1 MGFLMRQDCSETLF
15 IIFEAQLN
23 VDDPTELN
31 LFKYIATALSLL
43 GQNRILHQKSPKYFV
58 KHNKPFQTIFTY
70 LTLYILETKCLNIS
84 LSPFRRCCHKVIRRR
99 ASRFSTVYLFDS
111 TQLTT
116 PYCSIHSDDQLK
128 PIQRQVNLRIHTM
141 WLVKALLFVIARLFT
156 LLFRLVKLIVTPI
169 VRLVGWCSGDYFK
182 RLDERHRIREDFYII
197 PYFLKSVFL
206 YFMSV
211 RRHRFQTWYIFTKQ
225 VEDHPDGLSIR
236 YTRPVK
242 GQKGEFE
249 LESYTYKQVYEIV
262 LRLSYILRY
271 TYNVGPG
278 DYIAIDCTN
287 KPLFLFLWYSA
298 WNIGAVPAFLN
309 YNSVGEPLVHSL
321 RISNISQ
328 VFIDPDA
335 AQPVLDSEE
344 MIKNALPKI
353 KLNYLDEESLL
364 HIIND
369 PASPTFLQTDDE
381 RSPEEATDYQ
391 PSMLIYTSGTT
402 GLPKSA
408 IMSWR
413 KCAVGTQLFGY
424 VFHMNPD
431 SIVFTAMPLFHS
443 TAALLGVCA
452 VLSQGGCIAIAP
464 KFSATNYWKQAYI
477 TEATHVQYVGEICRY
492 LLHTPYSEY
501 EKLHRAKVAFGNG
514 LRPDIWQPFRLR
526 FNIEV
531 IGEFYAATEAPFAT
545 TNYQKGTFG
554 IGSCRNYGTVI
565 QWFLSF
571 QQVLVKMDPEDD
583 TKVYRNEKG
592 LCEKPAVNEPGEM
605 MMRIFFPRK
614 PETSFQGYLGNEKET
629 KSKVVRNVFRNGDAW
644 YRCGDLLRE
653 DEFGMWY
660 FLDRMGDTFR
670 WKSENVSTTEVE
682 DQLGASD
689 ETRITQVLVVG
700 VKVPKYEGRAGFA
713 VIKLNEKIEGVSEQ
727 QKLELLGK
735 VLESMNK
742 SLPKYA
748 LPLFVKFVDE
758 IRMTD
763 NHKILKKV
771 YREQK
776 LPSGEHG
783 DEQLFWLKNYNHYK
797 VLTDE
802 DWADIAN
809 QVVKL

>member
-1 MGFLMRQDCSETLF
+1 MWLLNIILF
-15 IIFEAQLN
+15 ILA
-23 VDDPTELN
+23 
-31 LFKYIATALSLL
+31 
-43 GQNRILHQKSPKYFV
+43 RI
-58 KHNKPFQTIFTY
+58 
-70 LTLYILETKCLNIS
+70 
-84 LSPFRRCCHKVIRRR
+84 
-99 ASRFSTVYLFDS
+99 
-111 TQLTT
+111 
-116 PYCSIHSDDQLK
+116 
-128 PIQRQVNLRIHTM
+128 
-141 WLVKALLFVIARLFT
+141 FT
-156 LLFRLVKLIVTPI
+156 LLFRLIKIIVTPI
-169 VRLVGWCSGDYFK
+169 VALVVWLTGDFFQK
-182 RLDERHRIREDFYII
+182 FDERHRIKEDFYII

-206 YFMSV
+206 YAWSV
-211 RRHRFQTWYIFTKQ
+211 KRHKFQTWYIFTKQ
-225 VEDHPDGLSIR
+225 VESNPDGLSIR
-236 YTRPVK
+236 YTRPVSGK
-242 GQKGEFE
+242 PGEYE
-249 LESYTYKQVYEIV
+249 LESYTYRQTYEIV
-262 LRLSYILRY
+262 LRLSYILRN
-271 TYNVGPG
+271 TYNVSPG

-321 RISNISQ
+321 KISNISQ

-335 AQPVLDSEE
+335 ALPVLDSEE
-344 MIKNALPKI
+344 LIKNSLPNI
-353 KLNYLDEESLL
+353 RLNYLDEESLL
-364 HIIND
+364 QIIND
-369 PASPTFLQTDDE
+369 PMSPTFLQTEDI
-381 RSPEEATDYQ
+381 RSPSTAKDYE

-424 VFHMNPD
+424 VFHMNTE

-464 KFSATNYWKQAYI
+464 KFSASNFWKQAYI

-492 LLHTPYSEY
+492 LLHTPVSEY
-501 EKLHRAKVAFGNG
+501 ESLHNAKVAFGNG
-514 LRPDIWQPFRLR
+514 LRPDIWQQFRLR

-545 TNYQKGTFG
+545 TNYQRGTFG

-571 QQVLVKMDPEDD
+571 QQVLVKMDPDDD
-583 TKVYRNEKG
+583 TIVYRNEKG
-592 LCEKPAVNEPGEM
+592 YCERPKVNEPGEM

-682 DQLGASD
+682 DQVSASN
-689 ETRITQVLVVG
+689 ESMITQVVVVG
-700 VKVPKYEGRAGFA
+700 IKVPGYEGRAGFA
-713 VIKLNEKIEGVSEQ
+713 VIKLNQEIANIPERDIVN
-727 QKLELLGK
+727 LLNNMLYHLK
-735 VLESMNK
+735 K

-748 LPLFVKFVDE
+748 MPLFVKFVDD
-758 IRMTD
+758 ITMTD
-763 NHKILKKV
+763 NHKIPKKI
-771 YREQK
+771 YRDQR
-776 LPSGEHG
+776 LPSGVDG
-783 DEQLFWLKNYNHYK
+783 TDQIYWLKNNYQEYAP
-797 VLTDE
+797 LTQGDWE
-802 DWADIAN
+802 DIEK